1 VRHYKKEPMSEIRL
15 SKLRISNF
23 RSFNN
28 AQTIEFPPKEYC
40 KPISIIG
47 YNNSGKTNMMN
58 AILYGIG
65 EKFINAKTFEIS
77 DLHNLDIE
85 NQIEIKTR
93 IEATPFGENQY
104 GVQTIAGEYTIK
116 TELFENEIKSSIS
129 KSFFGANKHY
139 NIFYINFHNIKD
151 EIAIKKSSWGT
162 LTSFLSKH
170 IKKIVDSDATINDRK
185 ESFIQ
190 NITEETN
197 NIIEDTSLSRFID
210 NIRVNYVKNLRHNNC
225 HIEFGMP
232 NYDDIFLQ
240 MLFKI
245 GLNGN
250 NDKLLPINQLG
261 DGYISMFVMA
271 VIQSIAESNI
281 DDKCL
286 FLFEEPESFLHENHQ
301 EYFYKMVLCPLAE
314 NGHQVIYTT
323 HSDKMID
330 IFDTQSI
337 IRLEFDE
344 NDKKTVV
351 KYNNI
356 EEFHPTSAPIIS
368 IENFNS
374 FIKSVEPNINKILFS
389 RKVLLV
395 EGPNDLLTYNF
406 IIEKKAYDVTGNIN
420 YSKAFLNFKNI
431 SIAVHHGKATAFLIA
446 DLCRHFGVNYYLIN
460 DWDLDNHN
468 KEEIAIF
475 KSLEELHESD
485 IYLYSNQI
493 PRNPTEKGII
503 TTNWKLINSSIDNQI
518 HFNYKNLEE
527 VIGYTSNDKDS
538 LRIWN
543 ILMQKIEFD
552 IGIFPESLNEFLE
565 TD

>member
-1 VRHYKKEPMSEIRL
+1 MSYIRL

-23 RSFNN
+23 RSFKN
-28 AQTIEFPPKEYC
+28 AQTFDFPVSNYG
-40 KPISIIG
+40 KPVSIIG
-47 YNNSGKTNMMN
+47 YNNSGKTNMIN

-65 EKFINAKTFEIS
+65 EKFVNSKSFELL
-77 DLHNLDIE
+77 DLHNLDLE

-93 IEATPFGENQY
+93 IEASPYGENQF
-104 GVQTIAGEYTIK
+104 GPQTIAGEYTIK
-116 TELFENEIKSSIS
+116 TEMIENEIKSSVS

-170 IKKIVDSDATINDRK
+170 IKKLIDSDPIINARR
-185 ESFIQ
+185 ENFIQ
-190 NITEETN
+190 NITEQTH
-197 NIIEDTSLSRFID
+197 NILNETSLSGFIE
-210 NIRVNYVKNLRHNNC
+210 NIRLNYINNLRNNNC
-225 HIEFGMP
+225 YIEFGVP

-250 NDKLLPINQLG
+250 NEKLLPINQLG

-281 DDKCL
+281 EDKCL

-301 EYFYKMVLCPLAE
+301 EYFYKMVLCQLAE

-330 IFDTQSI
+330 IFDTKSI

-344 NDKKTVV
+344 DDKKTVV
-351 KYNNI
+351 KYNNLD
-356 EEFHPTSAPIIS
+356 EFSPTHTPIIS

-389 RKVLLV
+389 RKILLV

-406 IIEKKAYDVTGNIN
+406 IVEKKAYDVTGNIN

-431 SIAVHHGKATAFLIA
+431 SIAVHHGKATAFLVA
-446 DLCRHFGVNYYLIN
+446 DLCKHFGINFYLIN
-460 DWDLDNHN
+460 DWDLDNNN
-468 KEEIAIF
+468 KEEIYF
-475 KSLEELHESD
+475 FETLDQFHESD
-485 IYLYSNQI
+485 IYRNSNGQT
-493 PRNPTEKGII
+493 RNPTEKGIL
-503 TTNWKLINSSIDNQI
+503 TTNWKLINSSIENQI
-518 HFNYKNLEE
+518 HFNHKNLEE
-527 VIGYTSNDKDS
+527 VIGYDSNDKNS
-538 LRIWN
+538 LAIWN
-543 ILMQKIEFD
+543 ILMAKNEFETN
-552 IGIFPESLNEFLE
+552 IFPESLADFLE
-565 TD
+565 ID

>member
-1 VRHYKKEPMSEIRL
+1 MSHIRL

-23 RSFNN
+23 RSFKN
-28 AQTIEFPPKEYC
+28 AQTFEFPPSDYG
-40 KPISIIG
+40 KPVSIIG

-65 EKFINAKTFEIS
+65 EKFINAKTFELL
-77 DLHNLDIE
+77 DLHNLDLN

-93 IEATPFGENQY
+93 IEASSYGENQY
-104 GVQTIAGEYTIK
+104 GPQTIAGEYTIK
-116 TELFENEIKSSIS
+116 TELIENEIKSSIS

-170 IKKIVDSDATINDRK
+170 IKKLIDSDPIINERR
-185 ESFIQ
+185 EAFIQ
-190 NITEETN
+190 NITEQTN
-197 NIIEDTSLSRFID
+197 DILQETSLSRFIES
-210 NIRVNYVKNLRHNNC
+210 IRLNYVNNLRDNNC

-250 NDKLLPINQLG
+250 DQKLLPINQLG

-281 DDKCL
+281 EDKCL

-301 EYFYKMVLCPLAE
+301 EYFYKMVLCQLAE

-330 IFDTQSI
+330 IFDTKSI

-344 NDKKTVV
+344 DDKKTVI
-351 KYNNI
+351 KYNDI
-356 EEFHPTSAPIIS
+356 EEFSPTYTPIIS

-374 FIKSVEPNINKILFS
+374 FIKSIEPNINKILFS
-389 RKVLLV
+389 RKILLV

-406 IIEKKAYDVTGNIN
+406 IIEKKAYDVTGNVN

-431 SIAVHHGKATAFLIA
+431 SIAVHHGKSTAFLIA
-446 DLCRHFGVNYYLIN
+446 DLCKHFGINFYLIN
-460 DWDLDNHN
+460 DWDLNSN
-468 KEEIAIF
+468 NEAEIILYE
-475 KSLEELHESD
+475 SLDQLHGSD
-485 IYLYSNQI
+485 IYLNSNGY
-493 PRNPTEKGII
+493 PRNPTEKGIL
-503 TTNWKLINSSIDNQI
+503 TTNWKLINSSINNQI

-527 VIGYTSNDKDS
+527 VIGYDSTDKDS
-538 LRIWN
+538 LAIWN
-543 ILMQKIEFD
+543 TLIAIEEFETD
-552 IGIFPESLNEFLE
+552 IFPESLNTFLE
-565 TD
+565 ID